1 MTGAEQRKSF
11 YVIPRLSERLKHEN
25 IWVKDKLTGSF
36 MPVSDIKEED
46 DKIVLYVER

>member
-25 IWVKDKLTGSF
+25 VWVKDKLTGSF
-36 MPVSDIKEED
+36 LPVDDVREEGD
-46 DKIVLYVER
+46 RIVIYVNR